1 MVSRTRFAGLL
12 LILIVGAAAAQ
23 APPSPMFIVHLYV
36 GPKWDAALEAT
47 EQPSFREH
55 SANLNRLREEGAIAF
70 GARYNEFGVLFLK
83 ADSLAAAQA
92 IVDADP
98 GVRAGIFAYNV
109 APLSV
114 FYPWRE

>member
-1 MVSRTRFAGLL
+1 MVPRTRFAGLL
-12 LILIVGAAAAQ
+12 LILVASAAIAQ
-23 APPSPMFIVHLYV
+23 TTPSSLFIVHFEV
-36 GPKWDAALEAT
+36 GPKWDASLDTA

-55 SANLNRLREEGAIAF
+55 SANLNRLREEGVIVF
-70 GARYNEFGVLFLK
+70 GARYNEFGVVFLRV
-83 ADSLAAAQA
+83 DSLAAAAA

-98 GVRAGIFAYNV
+98 GVRSGMFAYKL